1 MLRRWKSAVD
11 NRKSFGALSTDLSEA
26 FDCLLYALLLVKLH
40 AYRFRLSALKLIHIN
55 SDLRKAFANVV
66 KNLCTDLTETQTI
79 EAFLSCRL
87 IPLDKNTGLRPI
99 GVGRVLRRIAREVIV
114 SVLKNDVI
122 DCAGSL
128 QVCAG
133 QEAGIEAVVHS
144 LNSLYNDEN
153 TDAVFLVDA
162 GNAFNSL
169 EREVFLQNIS
179 YICLAISVFVKNL
192 LLLSPSRLFIIGV
205 KELKPNKGTTQGDP
219 VSMAIYDIGVTP
231 LTNMVIDIAI
241 TSTESHNHFHIL

>member
-1 MLRRWKSAVD
+1 MSHYMDNFLSRRQSGIWKGYSTQYCFLKVLRRWKSAVD

-26 FDCLLYALLLVKLH
+26 FDCLSYALLLVKLH
-40 AYRFRLSALKLIHIN
+40 VYRFRLSALKLIHIN

-66 KNLCTDLTETQTI
+66 KNLCTDLIETQTI
-79 EAFLSCRL
+79 EAFFSCRL

-114 SVLKNDVI
+114 SVLKNDAN

-179 YICLAISVFVKNL
+179 YICLAISVFVKNCYCYCL
-192 LLLSPSRLFIIGV
+192 LQGYLSL
-205 KELKPNKGTTQGDP
+205 E
-219 VSMAIYDIGVTP
+219 
-231 LTNMVIDIAI
+231 
-241 TSTESHNHFHIL
+241 